1 MNSVVKFFHEIIHP
15 HCQHCEAEKIRLF
28 EAKNYEMEQSNRCTS
43 CETLQVTNDTLIRE
57 NQRLVEALIDK
68 NKNVPEV
75 ERTHEE
81 LKPLRTTHIPWNVR
95 RQLKEQES
103 RADLK
108 ARLDA
113 AKPNTT
119 TLNKDKELA
128 EIERELQ
135 DVSIGTEE
143 KAG

>member
-1 MNSVVKFFHEIIHP
+1 MHP
-15 HCQHCEAEKIRLF
+15 HCEHCEAEITRIIDN
-28 EAKNYEMEQSNRCTS
+28 ERDQIEQAKRCIS

-57 NQRLVEALIDK
+57 NQRLMEALIDK

-103 RADLK
+103 RAELK
-108 ARLDA
+108 ARQES
-113 AKPNTT
+113 AKPNT
-119 TLNKDKELA
+119 LKIDKDKELE
-128 EIERELQ
+128 EIEKELQ
-135 DVSIGTEE
+135 DVAGNKE
-143 KAG
+143 KVG